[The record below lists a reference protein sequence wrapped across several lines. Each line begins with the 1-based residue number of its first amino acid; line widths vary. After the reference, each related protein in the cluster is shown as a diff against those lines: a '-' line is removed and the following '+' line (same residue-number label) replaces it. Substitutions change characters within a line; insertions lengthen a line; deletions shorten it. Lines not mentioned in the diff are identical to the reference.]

1 MKGCVIGFDGKN
13 SPAKRASGTGRR
25 TQNSVGWD
33 KHVERPITSH
43 VDSITLAVP
52 FRLVVMAHEFT
63 VYFNARALPFL
74 GFHKPLEYILLGVS
88 YVLRGGTVHKGSQPP
103 SALEPICNPSISLG
117 VSLLFAFISN
127 VRIREVNRL
136 TRKVYKKKRET
147 KREKYRKIHRRILI
161 VKDDRFFIS
170 IVSH

>member
-1 MKGCVIGFDGKN
+1 MRYSMVKIRQR
-13 SPAKRASGTGRR
+13 SELGTGRR

-43 VDSITLAVP
+43 VDSITLAIP
-52 FRLVVMAHEFT
+52 FRLAVMAHEFT

-136 TRKVYKKKRET
+136 TRKVYKRKRER
-147 KREKYRKIHRRILI
+147 KREK
-161 VKDDRFFIS
+161 
-170 IVSH
+170 